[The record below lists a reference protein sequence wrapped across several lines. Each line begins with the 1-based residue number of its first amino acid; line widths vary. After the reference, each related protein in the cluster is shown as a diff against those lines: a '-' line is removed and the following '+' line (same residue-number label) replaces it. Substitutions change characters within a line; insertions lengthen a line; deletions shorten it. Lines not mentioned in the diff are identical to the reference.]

1 MPKYRIGVRAHDYGK
16 LRPEQ
21 LMEAIAKDGWEGV
34 QLAMPK
40 AIAGVE
46 SFGEV
51 DADITEKVRRAAE
64 RYGERIF
71 VLGVYV
77 DLGQADE
84 IMRKAAVKTFLSQLS
99 CAKALGAACI
109 GSETTNWM
117 QQPAGTT
124 RQQGLRQVIRSM
136 EEILPEADRLG
147 VTVALEAG
155 YEHTMNTP
163 EAVKEILASLPGNHI
178 RMIFDP
184 GNLLGPEWMDQQE
197 KLFAQAMEAYGDK
210 ILVVHAKGMRIAKDG
225 RRTACPFSA
234 GEIDYAAIRRVMR
247 DLPQEEILVTREER
261 CPP

>member
-184 GNLLGPEWMDQQE
+184 GNLLGTGMD
-197 KLFAQAMEAYGDK
+197 G
-210 ILVVHAKGMRIAKDG
+210 
-225 RRTACPFSA
+225 SA
-234 GEIDYAAIRRVMR
+234 GKTVRAGYGSLRRQNSR
-247 DLPQEEILVTREER
+247 SPCQRHAHCEGREEDSLPVFGR
-261 CPP
+261 GDRLCSDPEGDA